1 MPEAAKS
8 TPVEG
13 RRERQERFAGELR
26 RLRAAAGNPS
36 FRTMAAK
43 SRTVSHTT
51 LHEAAKGIRFPS
63 WPTTKAFVEVCGG
76 DVDEWRARWYAALG
90 TDEAGEPPGRVE
102 PAAKAGPPA
111 ETTHDLETTDI
122 VEVPGRTGRPP
133 RGYIAAAAAC
143 GALLIAGGTGLYLR
157 HDGDERPGARPTK
170 IKETP
175 PPSPLVRGD
184 RSTFVADV
192 TIPDGTAVQAGERF
206 TKTWEFA
213 NSGSVPWHGR
223 FLQRADL
230 PADNGTCSTP
240 GKVRIPDTAPG
251 KRVRVSVPVVA
262 PNRPG
267 SCWVGWKMVNGRG
280 QQFLPGARPV
290 YFVVNVVG

>member
-1 MPEAAKS
+1 MIMCVFRAAGD
-8 TPVEG
+8 VEG

-26 RLRAAAGNPS
+26 CLRAAAGNPS

-43 SRTVSHTT
+43 SGTVSHTT

-76 DVDEWRARWYAALG
+76 DADEWRARWSAALG
-90 TDEAGEPPGRVE
+90 TDEAEPEDR
-102 PAAKAGPPA
+102 
-111 ETTHDLETTDI
+111 DI
-122 VEVPGRTGRPP
+122 VEAPGDTGRPL
-133 RGYIAAAAAC
+133 RRYILIGAVC
-143 GALLIAGGTGLYLR
+143 GLLLIGVATALYMRTGQ
-157 HDGDERPGARPTK
+157 DGRPGARATE
-170 IKETP
+170 IRETP
-175 PPSPLVRGD
+175 PPAPLVRGD
-184 RSTFVADV
+184 RSVFIADV
-192 TIPDGTAVQAGERF
+192 TIPDGTAVKVGERF
-206 TKTWEFA
+206 VKTWEIA

-240 GKVRIPDTAPG
+240 GKVRVPDTAPG
-251 KRVRVSVPVVA
+251 EHVRVSVPVVA
-262 PNRPG
+262 PSRPG
-267 SCWVGWKMVNGRG
+267 SCWVGWKMVDGRG